1 MSYSVTKIKPFV
13 KWVGGKRSVLPHL
26 LQRVPKSYISYHE
39 PFLGG
44 GALYFALQPS
54 IAYLSDINPKLVL
67 TYLVVKNDIDELVRQ
82 LYVHKT
88 NHNKDYYLRMRAEFA
103 NETDATKIASKL
115 IYLNKTGFNGLYRV
129 NKSGGY
135 NVPMGKYKNPSI
147 LEESNLRAIST
158 LLQNTNITTDSFIN
172 ITPISQQFYYI
183 DPPYHRTFS
192 DYDASDFKEEQHRL
206 LALKCSE
213 IDNKG
218 AYFMLSNSDTP
229 FVRNLYKNFNI
240 EQISAKRTVS
250 CKASTR
256 GQEHELLIRN
266 YQ

>member
-1 MSYSVTKIKPFV
+1 MTYSITKVKPFV

-26 LQRVPKSYISYHE
+26 LQRLPQTYTTYHE

-44 GALYFALQPS
+44 GALYFALQS
-54 IAYLSDINPKLVL
+54 KTAYLSDINPKLIL
-67 TYLVVKNDIDELVRQ
+67 TYMVVKSDIDELVRQ
-82 LYVHKT
+82 LHNHKI
-88 NHNKDYYLRMRAEFA
+88 NHNKEYYLQMRAEFG

-147 LEESNLRAIST
+147 LEENNLRLIST
-158 LLQNTNITTDSFIN
+158 LLQSTNIKTDSFTNIT
-172 ITPISQQFYYI
+172 PASQQFYYM
-183 DPPYHRTFS
+183 DPPYHTTFS
-192 DYDASDFKEEQHRL
+192 DYDKSDFKEDQHKL
-206 LALKCSE
+206 LALKCEE
-213 IDNKG
+213 INNKG

-240 EQISAKRTVS
+240 EQISAKRSVS

-256 GQEHELLIRN
+256 KREDELIIRN
-266 YQ
+266 YT

>member
-1 MSYSVTKIKPFV
+1 MSYSLLKIKPFI

-26 LQRVPKSYISYHE
+26 LQRMPKSYSSYHE

-44 GALYFALQPS
+44 AALYFSLQPNN
-54 IAYLSDINPKLVL
+54 AYLSDINPKLVL
-67 TYLVVKNDIDELVRQ
+67 TYMVVKSDIDELVRQ
-82 LYVHKT
+82 LQIHKL
-88 NHNKDYYLRMRAEFA
+88 NHNKDYYLQMRAEFG

-147 LEESNLRAIST
+147 LEEDNLRAVSKI
-158 LLQNTNITTDSFIN
+158 LQNANITTDSFVN
-172 ITPISQQFYYI
+172 IAPTSRQFYYM
-183 DPPYHRTFS
+183 DPPYHKTFS
-192 DYDASDFKEEQHRL
+192 DYDSSDFKEEQHKL
-206 LALKCSE
+206 LSLKCKE
-213 IDNKG
+213 INDNG

-229 FVRNLYKNFNI
+229 LVRELYKDYNV

-250 CKASTR
+250 CKVSTR

-266 YQ
+266 YE